1 MFWEILEKLE
11 AWAKTGHSNEK
22 ATGNSLGEP
31 VSWVG
36 QESQGIG
43 VADHVVGARLTVS
56 DRAHSPTGPVS
67 RGLREGTVSSVS
79 TSVWEKTA
87 RDAGQ
92 LCSSPCIAG
101 AFPSAAHAVEL
112 RGSGSEQIRAWA
124 LEEELPGT
132 PEALCLHRPQSL
144 MVFAARSY
152 GTSLPGPGTP
162 GWGSWCGAGTPHP
175 SGGLP

>member
-1 MFWEILEKLE
+1 M
-11 AWAKTGHSNEK
+11 
-22 ATGNSLGEP
+22 
-31 VSWVG
+31 SWVG

-132 PEALCLHRPQSL
+132 PEALCLPQPQSP
-144 MVFAARSY
+144 MVFTARSY
-152 GTSLPGPGTP
+152 GDFFSQ
-162 GWGSWCGAGTPHP
+162 H
-175 SGGLP
+175 

>member
-1 MFWEILEKLE
+1 M
-11 AWAKTGHSNEK
+11 
-22 ATGNSLGEP
+22 
-31 VSWVG
+31 
-36 QESQGIG
+36 
-43 VADHVVGARLTVS
+43 ADHVVGARLTVS

-132 PEALCLHRPQSL
+132 PEALCLLRPQSL

-162 GWGSWCGAGTPHP
+162 GWGSGVGLGLLAPKISPWNFYLPHVGEGSAHSVSAPHP
-175 SGGLP
+175 STVWMDVVSLIP